1 MLSIPIQTF
10 HVFTAAGTAIAS
22 VTGVSTDRTSPLYY
36 ALAIILI
43 IGIAIAVFGGIKRV
57 TAVTDRMVPV
67 MAVLYA
73 TVIVGLFIA
82 NIHLF
87 PAFIQ
92 AVVIG
97 AFKPDAIFGGAF
109 GTVLAQGIKRG
120 LLSNEAGQGTITMSA
135 AISEQDHPVEQGF
148 VQSIGVFLFL
158 DTIIIC
164 TLSGFIVCGAHIWTN
179 SAYNWE
185 VLKDSKIDVFL
196 SSLKEM
202 IPGTAADGAVSLFIC
217 ICYGLFAFTSLLG
230 LVSFASIAGTR
241 ITKSKAFTNFVRA
254 LGALIFVPLGT
265 LCVLAGLELDNIWYV
280 SDLINIA
287 LVFANAP
294 IILYGGKYVYRALK
308 DYVDNDGKRFV
319 AKNIGVESDIWKD
332 E

>member
-1 MLSIPIQTF
+1 
-10 HVFTAAGTAIAS
+10 
-22 VTGVSTDRTSPLYY
+22 
-36 ALAIILI
+36 
-43 IGIAIAVFGGIKRV
+43 
-57 TAVTDRMVPV
+57 MVPV

-148 VQSIGVFLFL
+148 VQSIGVFL

-185 VLKDSKIDVFL
+185 VLKDSKL
-196 SSLKEM
+196 M
-202 IPGTAADGAVSLFIC
+202 
-217 ICYGLFAFTSLLG
+217 Y
-230 LVSFASIAGTR
+230 SF
-241 ITKSKAFTNFVRA
+241 
-254 LGALIFVPLGT
+254 PL
-265 LCVLAGLELDNIWYV
+265 
-280 SDLINIA
+280 
-287 LVFANAP
+287 
-294 IILYGGKYVYRALK
+294 
-308 DYVDNDGKRFV
+308 
-319 AKNIGVESDIWKD
+319 
-332 E
+332 

>member
-1 MLSIPIQTF
+1 M
-10 HVFTAAGTAIAS
+10 
-22 VTGVSTDRTSPLYY
+22 
-36 ALAIILI
+36 
-43 IGIAIAVFGGIKRV
+43 
-57 TAVTDRMVPV
+57 
-67 MAVLYA
+67 
-73 TVIVGLFIA
+73 
-82 NIHLF
+82 
-87 PAFIQ
+87 
-92 AVVIG
+92 
-97 AFKPDAIFGGAF
+97 KPD
-109 GTVLAQGIKRG
+109 R
-120 LLSNEAGQGTITMSA
+120 EQGTITMSA

-148 VQSIGVFLFL
+148 VQSIGVFL